1 MMESNALS
9 GTVVENLGLITFI
22 STLTISTMIH

>member
-9 GTVVENLGLITFI
+9 GAVVENLGLITFI
-22 STLTISTMIH
+22 MTLKISTMIH